1 VVFSRQPKLLPGA
14 YFTLGPAN
22 PANVL
27 FTVGAGNLL
36 MPQTFAP
43 PLPEALRCTWR
54 EHHRGT
60 PAEPLVRDWLAAEL
74 GCAGRDIVLTR
85 DAHGRPRLNGLHA
98 AFDVSWSHSG
108 DGLLVALG
116 AGIEV
121 GVDLERLRPRPRALE
136 LAQRFFHAAEA
147 AWLAGLPE
155 GVRDIAFIR
164 LWCAKEA
171 VLKAHGR
178 GIAFGLDKFE
188 LAEDLGALAMSS
200 GPVALGGPWSL
211 REWEPRPG
219 YRAAL
224 AWRPA
229 LQSM

>member
-1 VVFSRQPKLLPGA
+1 MDFVPQQPKPLPTA
-14 YFTLGPAN
+14 YFTLGSPSSAN
-22 PANVL
+22 AVV
-27 FTVGAGNLL
+27 TVDARNLL
-36 MPQTFAP
+36 MPPPFAP
-43 PLPEALRCTWR
+43 LLPDALRCTWR
-54 EHHRGT
+54 EHHRGA
-60 PAEPLVRDWLAAEL
+60 PAEPLVRDWLATEL
-74 GCAGRDIVLTR
+74 GCAGSDIVLTR
-85 DAHGRPRLNGLHA
+85 DAHGRPRLAGRHA

-116 AGIEV
+116 AGVEV

-147 AWLAGLPE
+147 RWLAGLPD

-211 REWEPRPG
+211 REWEPQPG

-229 LQSM
+229 

>member
-1 VVFSRQPKLLPGA
+1 
-14 YFTLGPAN
+14 
-22 PANVL
+22 
-27 FTVGAGNLL
+27 
-36 MPQTFAP
+36 MPDPPMQQTFAP
-43 PLPEALRCTWR
+43 LLPDGLRCTWR

-74 GCAGRDIVLTR
+74 GGAGSDLVLTR
-85 DAHGRPRLNGLHA
+85 DAHGRPRLEGVHA
-98 AFDVSWSHSG
+98 RYDVSWSHSG
-108 DGLLVALG
+108 EGLLIALG
-116 AGIEV
+116 AGVEV
-121 GVDLERLRPRPRALE
+121 GVDLERVRPRARALE
-136 LAQRFFHAAEA
+136 LAQRFFHGAEA
-147 AWLAGLPE
+147 AWLAGLPD

-188 LAEDLGALAMSS
+188 LAEDLGALAMSN

-229 LQSM
+229 QPPAS

>member
-1 VVFSRQPKLLPGA
+1 
-14 YFTLGPAN
+14 
-22 PANVL
+22 
-27 FTVGAGNLL
+27 

-43 PLPEALRCTWR
+43 LLPDALRCTWR
-54 EHHRGT
+54 EHHRGA

-74 GCAGRDIVLTR
+74 GCAGSDIVLTR
-85 DAHGRPRLNGLHA
+85 DAHGRPRLDGRLA

-178 GIAFGLDKFE
+178 GLAFGLHK
-188 LAEDLGALAMSS
+188 LAFAQRDGALALVACDS
-200 GPVALGGPWSL
+200 ALGAPADWQL
-211 REWEPRPG
+211 REFIPQPG

-224 AWRPA
+224 AWRRR
-229 LQSM
+229 